1 MAIQISKFRRKD
13 GAEQPFIA
21 AGPFKIRIPFVHWG
35 VEMTEVLQAMV
46 MFVVGMAAIVALQ
59 DVFGMSFEVALTIVI
74 FHELTYCLHQVFG
87 DPIIPGW
94 ITPALPITVS
104 FLSKYAMGIDRIE
117 HLIALQIMVGFLF
130 LILGL
135 SGMAKKLLHIIP
147 RAMQSGIVLGAGMAA
162 LTGKWCFAKGGS
174 GIVAHPWSISLG
186 VLFAFYLIFSKHFG
200 GQIHSGE
207 SNVKSF
213 MVKVA
218 QFGIVPGII
227 LGIIVG
233 WITGELP
240 LPVMQDGIFF
250 KPQIKEVITTYSIF
264 GVGIP
269 PLMTWIHVIP
279 MAIVAYIIAFGD
291 VIVGYQIMKDANEF
305 RKDEVIDA
313 DPNRLNLMCAVRNFL
328 EGCIAP
334 TVTLAGPLWAAMT
347 VAVTERYKLGRNAMD
362 SIFGGSGSFNFMK
375 FASCLI
381 LPLVCIFKPAL
392 PVALSLTLMIQGF
405 ACVYISMRLVNNNS
419 ERGIAGVTGGALAA
433 GGPLMGL
440 AVGLVLCFALL
451 GKEAFMEK
459 ADD

>member
-1 MAIQISKFRRKD
+1 MTIQIPKYRRID
-13 GAEQPFIA
+13 GKEQPFIP

-46 MFVVGMAAIVALQ
+46 MFTVGMAATVALQ
-59 DVFGMSFEVALTIVI
+59 DVFGMPFEVALTIVI
-74 FHELTYCLHQVFG
+74 FHEMTYCLHQVFG

-94 ITPALPITVS
+94 ITPALPLVVS
-104 FLSKYAMGIDRIE
+104 FLTQYGMGIERVE

-135 SGMAKKLLHIIP
+135 SGIAKELLHIIP
-147 RAMQSGIVLGAGMAA
+147 RAMQSGIVLGAGIAA

-174 GIVAHPWSISLG
+174 GIFAHPWSISLG

-200 GQIHSGE
+200 GKIHNREEG
-207 SNVKSF
+207 VKSF
-213 MVKVA
+213 MVRIA
-218 QFGIVPGII
+218 QFGIVPGIV

-240 LPVMQDGIFF
+240 LPQMQSGLFF
-250 KPQIKEVITTYSIF
+250 KPHIKEVITNYSIF

-269 PLMTWIHVIP
+269 PLMTWVHVIP
-279 MAIVAYIIAFGD
+279 MALVAYIIAFGD
-291 VIVGYQIMKDANEF
+291 VIVGYQVMKDANEF

-313 DPNRLNLMCAVRNFL
+313 DPNRLNLLCALRNFL
-328 EGCIAP
+328 EGCIMP
-334 TVTLAGPLWAAMT
+334 TVTLAGPVWAAMT
-347 VAVTERYKLGRNAMD
+347 VAVTERYKLGRKAMD

-405 ACVYISMRLVNNNS
+405 ACAYIAMRLVHTNS
-419 ERGIAGVTGGALAA
+419 ERGVAGVTGGALAA
-433 GGPLMGL
+433 GGPLVGL
-440 AVGLVLCFALL
+440 AVGLVLSFVLL
-451 GKEAFMEK
+451 GKEAFTEK
-459 ADD
+459 EAE